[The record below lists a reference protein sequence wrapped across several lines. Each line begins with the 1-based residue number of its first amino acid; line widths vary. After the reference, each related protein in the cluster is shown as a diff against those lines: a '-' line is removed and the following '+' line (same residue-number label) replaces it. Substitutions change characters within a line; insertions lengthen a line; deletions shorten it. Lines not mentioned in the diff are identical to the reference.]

1 MEISLKKTA
10 ANAASFT
17 TKFIKTISLVLLV
30 CTATNAAVNAKTI
43 PQVNQKKQIA
53 EYKKAKDNV
62 KQVECLTKNIY
73 YEAGHEPKEG
83 KYAVAQVTIN
93 RLESGKFPNSICGV
107 VQQKSV
113 IENRVVCQFS
123 WVCENYAQKPI
134 NRQLWEESRQIAKK
148 FVVEN
153 HRMPKLKTAF
163 YFHNDQVSPGWPNPK
178 ITKIG
183 RHIFYSERK
192 RK

>member
-1 MEISLKKTA
+1 
-10 ANAASFT
+10 
-17 TKFIKTISLVLLV
+17 
-30 CTATNAAVNAKTI
+30 
-43 PQVNQKKQIA
+43 
-53 EYKKAKDNV
+53 
-62 KQVECLTKNIY
+62 
-73 YEAGHEPKEG
+73 
-83 KYAVAQVTIN
+83 VAQVTIN